1 MARAKGEGSRMGL
14 IASIRTARNLRVFRR
29 LERSVAEAKDL
40 ARQVELAKIAT
51 AFARQ
56 SGCGCFGSPTIDG
69 AFLERAKG
77 IRAKLSDRH
86 VPGTVLM
93 VLSEAY
99 FWGGHTRAVERW
111 IEADRSRRYS
121 VVVTRQGKDA
131 EFPARLRTA
140 VVKSGGTV
148 EVMSGE
154 DGPETRAARLR
165 EVSSAFEFVV
175 LHVHPDDPLPIL
187 AYGTPEF
194 RRPVGLYDHLDYSF
208 WLGAS
213 VADGV
218 GELRTWGADLS
229 RERRGLENLTVLG
242 IPGDAP
248 GLVLPDRTAARGRL
262 GLPPDAKV
270 VMTTGAVYKYRPMPE
285 RDFLGLATALLKA
298 SPKSLVV
305 GIGMTFEDFPAWK
318 AASDRFGGRLRALG
332 KLPHDKFMDALAA
345 ADVVVDSWPIPGF
358 TALADAVQ
366 CGCPVL
372 TCPTPGG
379 LMDWMRGSSAECATP
394 SELVRR
400 VREILDDPS
409 AGTALL
415 EDVVP
420 RLEASRAPA
429 EFVRRV
435 EAFYAGLAGG
445 HSVRAF
451 EPRFGA
457 SREFDDFLSHME
469 MFDFKTAASWWCRD
483 LYGKWSWMAVSFDS
497 ERHPW
502 KAPLLWLRW
511 ALKGCR

>member
-1 MARAKGEGSRMGL
+1 MGL
-14 IASIRTARNLRVFRR
+14 IASLRAARNRKVFRR
-29 LERSVAEAKDL
+29 FERSVAEAGDL
-40 ARQVELAKIAT
+40 AHQAELAGIAT

-56 SGCGCFGSPTIDG
+56 SGCGYFSSPTIEG
-69 AFLERAKG
+69 AFLRRAG
-77 IRAKLSDRH
+77 SIRCPLRPRH
-86 VPGTVLM
+86 DPGTVLM
-93 VLSEAY
+93 VMSEAY

-111 IEADRSRRYS
+111 IEADRSRRHS
-121 VVVTRQGKDA
+121 VIVTRQGKDV
-131 EFPARLRTA
+131 EFPERLRAA
-140 VVKSGGTV
+140 VAKSGGTV
-148 EVMSGE
+148 EVLSVA
-154 DGPETRAARLR
+154 DDLAARAARLR

-187 AYGTPEF
+187 AYGTSEF
-194 RRPVGLYDHLDYSF
+194 RRPVGLYNHLDYSF

-213 VADGV
+213 VADGI
-218 GELRTWGADLS
+218 GELRTWGAELT
-229 RERRGLENLTVLG
+229 RERRGLENSTVLG

-248 GLVLPDRTAARGRL
+248 GHVLPDRMAAREHL
-262 GLPPDAKV
+262 DLPVDAKV
-270 VMTTGAVYKYRPMPE
+270 VMTTGAVYKYRPMPG
-285 RDFLGLATALLKA
+285 RDFLGLATELLKA
-298 SPKSLVV
+298 SPKNLVV
-305 GIGMTFEDFPAWK
+305 GIGMTFEDFPTWK

-332 KLPHDKFMDALAA
+332 KLPHDRFMDALAA
-345 ADVVVDSWPIPGF
+345 ADVVIDSWPIPGF

-379 LMDWMRGSSAECATP
+379 LMDWMRGSAAECATP
-394 SELVRR
+394 AGLVRR
-400 VREILDDPS
+400 ALEILDDPA

-415 EDVVP
+415 EDVGP

-435 EAFYAGLAGG
+435 EAFYAKLAGG

-457 SREFDDFLSHME
+457 SCEFDDFLSHME
-469 MFDFKTAASWWCRD
+469 MFDFKSAASWWCRE
-483 LYGKWSWMAVSFDS
+483 LYGKWSWTTVSFDS

-511 ALKGCR
+511 MLKGCR